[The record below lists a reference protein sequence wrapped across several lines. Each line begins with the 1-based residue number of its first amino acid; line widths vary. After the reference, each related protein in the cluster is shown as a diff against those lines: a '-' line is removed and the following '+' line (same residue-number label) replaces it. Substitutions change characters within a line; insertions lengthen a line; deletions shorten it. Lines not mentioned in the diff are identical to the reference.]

1 MLLLGLIMTKIKF
14 IETLGAGAGIIGAF
28 LVALKFGNYGYPF
41 FLFSSMALLFSAIMY
56 KQRNH
61 VALQLVYFL
70 ANMIGFFNY
79 V

>member
-1 MLLLGLIMTKIKF
+1 MLPLGLTMTMIKF

-41 FLFSSMALLFSAIMY
+41 FLFSSMALLFSATMY
-56 KQRNH
+56 QQRNH
-61 VALQLVYFL
+61 IALQLVFFL
-70 ANMIGFFNY
+70 ANIVGFLNY